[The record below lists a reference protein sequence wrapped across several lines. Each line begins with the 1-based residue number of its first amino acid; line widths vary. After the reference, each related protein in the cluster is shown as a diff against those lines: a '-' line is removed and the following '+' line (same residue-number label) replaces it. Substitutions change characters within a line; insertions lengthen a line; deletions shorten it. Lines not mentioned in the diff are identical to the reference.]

1 MRLISGLEKDQG
13 GRRPRVNSKIE
24 RVFASLRIDVFI
36 AATESCSFQQRV
48 KKWKR
53 KEGKREEKREEYIY
67 TLRDI
72 EWKDNGGKKGGEW
85 EHLLATITSA

>member
-1 MRLISGLEKDQG
+1 MRRIKAAGDLELIRKL
-13 GRRPRVNSKIE
+13 N
-24 RVFASLRIDVFI
+24 ACSLRIDVFI